1 MIGLHIGY
9 TFVRKLFHNLLRFRF
24 VVSYRRDQLHLSK
37 GSREHYVSISIPD
50 QNIYLVQSKSNVDSL
65 VDSSPSFIQTS
76 SQASSKNVSV
86 VANAWS
92 IEGKDWSIDHESS
105 KTVPIR
111 TIDLPSSIEDDQNP
125 HQRITPPLVNKL
137 SKALQVSLICLVRT
151 GEVLEIGLPGSN
163 EENGELNTHES
174 FDVTATCTTR
184 SHLFTAKPSMDA
196 PVIVIPVEGELAFE
210 NIFNTFA
217 TFIIPHHSQS
227 FSSSQLLI
235 TFQIFPSLSRQQD
248 LFPWRF

>member
-1 MIGLHIGY
+1 MAFFTKDLFLPKIKYQSNKSIYY
-9 TFVRKLFHNLLRFRF
+9 TTMESQLNHYESVLVNRITVVINDRGGVCRSSLLGGSVLQGSRKQPEYRSVLAARYNHKFLNLLRFRF

-137 SKALQVSLICLVRT
+137 SKALQVSDLSREKLCKMLASIFLKD
-151 GEVLEIGLPGSN
+151 PKM
-163 EENGELNTHES
+163 
-174 FDVTATCTTR
+174 FDV
-184 SHLFTAKPSMDA
+184 
-196 PVIVIPVEGELAFE
+196 
-210 NIFNTFA
+210 
-217 TFIIPHHSQS
+217 
-227 FSSSQLLI
+227 LLE
-235 TFQIFPSLSRQQD
+235 
-248 LFPWRF
+248 

>member
-1 MIGLHIGY
+1 MESQLNHYESVLVNRITVVINDRGGVCRSSLLGGS
-9 TFVRKLFHNLLRFRF
+9 VLQGSRKQPEYRQVLAARYNHKFLNLLRFRF

-50 QNIYLVQSKSNVDSL
+50 QDIYFVQSKSNVDSL

-111 TIDLPSSIEDDQNP
+111 TIDLQSSIEDDQNP
-125 HQRITPPLVNKL
+125 NQYSNPNHQRITPPLVNKL
-137 SKALQVSLICLVRT
+137 SKALQVSDLSREKLCKMLASIFLKD
-151 GEVLEIGLPGSN
+151 PKM
-163 EENGELNTHES
+163 
-174 FDVTATCTTR
+174 FDV
-184 SHLFTAKPSMDA
+184 
-196 PVIVIPVEGELAFE
+196 
-210 NIFNTFA
+210 
-217 TFIIPHHSQS
+217 
-227 FSSSQLLI
+227 LLE
-235 TFQIFPSLSRQQD
+235 
-248 LFPWRF
+248 

>member
-1 MIGLHIGY
+1 M
-9 TFVRKLFHNLLRFRF
+9 
-24 VVSYRRDQLHLSK
+24 HLSK

-125 HQRITPPLVNKL
+125 NQYTNHQRITPPLVNKL
-137 SKALQVSLICLVRT
+137 SKALQVSDLSREKLCKMLASIFLKD
-151 GEVLEIGLPGSN
+151 PKM
-163 EENGELNTHES
+163 
-174 FDVTATCTTR
+174 FDV
-184 SHLFTAKPSMDA
+184 
-196 PVIVIPVEGELAFE
+196 
-210 NIFNTFA
+210 
-217 TFIIPHHSQS
+217 
-227 FSSSQLLI
+227 LLE
-235 TFQIFPSLSRQQD
+235 
-248 LFPWRF
+248 